1 MNRVLSR
8 IVVIGITA
16 AIGSLAGCAS
26 VQPKNAG
33 TTAQSPAL
41 ALVSHLTD
49 ITPPK
54 LEFPEW
60 QKPQLDLSFLNAE
73 NRKPSNDRDWIDEQ
87 KVLAS
92 AEIDGDKIR
101 IRNVRNAEYYTYRD
115 CLVDYYDKTYDLTKI
130 KSVDFIVIPFADNKA
145 IAHTML
151 SFGFEGDEYVGVSVE
166 VRLEKGESY
175 TTAAGFLGQFELMYV
190 VADEHDLLPVR
201 PEFRHVDVL
210 LYRSTAKPAQAKAL
224 FLDVMKR
231 VNQLRDHPEFYDT
244 LRNNCT
250 TNIARHI
257 NAIAPGE
264 VPYDY
269 RVLLPGYSDEY
280 AYDLKLIDTS
290 LPFADVRRRARVSDR
305 ILQFKDD
312 PRFSERIRETV
323 VR

>member
-1 MNRVLSR
+1 MERALSR
-8 IVVIGITA
+8 TVVIAITA
-16 AIGSLAGCAS
+16 AVAGLAGCAS
-26 VQPKNAG
+26 VQPKTAG
-33 TTAQSPAL
+33 TTGQSRAVEL
-41 ALVSHLTD
+41 ISHLTD
-49 ITPPK
+49 VAPPK

-60 QKPQLDLSFLNAE
+60 QAPQLDLSFLNAD

-92 AEIDGDKIR
+92 AEIDGDKAR

-115 CLVDYYDKTYDLTKI
+115 CVVDYYDKTYDLAKI
-130 KSVDFIVIPFADNKA
+130 KSVDFVVIPFAENKA

-175 TTAAGFLGQFELMYV
+175 STAAGFLGQFELMYV

-210 LYRSTAKPAQAKAL
+210 LYRSTATPAQAKAL

-231 VNQLRDHPEFYDT
+231 VNQLHDHPEFYDT

-250 TNIARHI
+250 TNIVRHI
-257 NAIAPGE
+257 NAIVPGE

-290 LPFADVRRRARVSDR
+290 LPFVEVRRRARVSDR
-305 ILQFKDD
+305 ILQYKDD
-312 PRFSERIRETV
+312 ARFSERIRETV